1 MKKERLALDRK
12 FSLTNFFKQRLGL
25 LSKDDEYDHRIIENS
40 LIKAFADYRD
50 KEISEI
56 KLSSDFNHKLMTK
69 LIEED
74 IERPGIFET
83 LSMVFL
89 NRKSFKLTM
98 VAFASFLVVGLAIQ
112 SFYINNDSSSQKINA
127 EFSEIGKNK
136 SNVMLN
142 DDYAEKK
149 KFDLFLSKLKS
160 NPNHLRLLEEL
171 EEFYLFIGKKE
182 TATQIRYTLDSVSQ

>member
-1 MKKERLALDRK
+1 MDRK
-12 FSLTNFFKQRLGL
+12 FSLKNFVKPRLGL

-40 LIKAFADYRD
+40 LIKAFADFRE

-74 IERPGIFET
+74 IERPGILET
-83 LSMVFL
+83 LSVIFL
-89 NRKSFKLTM
+89 NRRSYKLTM
-98 VAFASFLVVGLAIQ
+98 VAAASFLIAGLVIQ
-112 SFYINNDSSSQKINA
+112 SIFINNDLSSQKIK
-127 EFSEIGKNK
+127 SELSGFEKNK
-136 SNVMLN
+136 SNIMLN

>member
-12 FSLTNFFKQRLGL
+12 FSLKNFVKPRLGL

-40 LIKAFADYRD
+40 LIKAFADFRE

-74 IERPGIFET
+74 IERPGILET
-83 LSMVFL
+83 LSVIFL
-89 NRKSFKLTM
+89 NRRSYKLTM
-98 VAFASFLVVGLAIQ
+98 VAAASFLIAGLVIQ
-112 SFYINNDSSSQKINA
+112 SIFINNDLSSQKIK
-127 EFSEIGKNK
+127 SELSGFEKNK
-136 SNVMLN
+136 SNIMLN